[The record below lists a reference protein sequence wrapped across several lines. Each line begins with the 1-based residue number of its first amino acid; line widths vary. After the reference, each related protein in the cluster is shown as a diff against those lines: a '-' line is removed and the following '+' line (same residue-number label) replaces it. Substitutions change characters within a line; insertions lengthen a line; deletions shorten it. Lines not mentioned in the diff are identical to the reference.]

1 MSDQPYGTPQ
11 PAAGWY
17 PDQERPGGMRY
28 WDGARWTEHRQ
39 APAAGPGPVPAAGW
53 SAGPTSP
60 AGGTQS
66 FSGGAAWNSGPAVS
80 AAAPG
85 WYGDSYWISTF
96 GQEMGPYTYGQLQS
110 MALAKQVTAT
120 TQVRAGS
127 GGWFPLG
134 QLPGVFSEKDWTTAL
149 VLSVLLGGLGVDQFY
164 LGNTGLGLA
173 KLFTCGGLGVWTI
186 IDIIRIAT
194 NSVPDSLGR
203 PLRK

>member
-39 APAAGPGPVPAAGW
+39 APVVGAGPMPAAGW
-53 SAGPTSP
+53 SP
-60 AGGTQS
+60 
-66 FSGGAAWNSGPAVS
+66 GPAV
-80 AAAPG
+80 G
-85 WYGDSYWISTF
+85 GYGDSYWISTF
-96 GQEMGPYTYGQLQS
+96 GQEMGPYSYGQLQS
-110 MALAKQVTAT
+110 MAIAKQVTAT

-134 QLPGVFSEKDWTTAL
+134 QLPGVFSDKDWTTAL
-149 VLSVLLGGLGVDQFY
+149 VLSVLLGYLGVDQFY

-173 KLFTCGGLGVWTI
+173 KLFTCGGLGIWTI

-194 NSVPDSLGR
+194 NSVPDSMGR